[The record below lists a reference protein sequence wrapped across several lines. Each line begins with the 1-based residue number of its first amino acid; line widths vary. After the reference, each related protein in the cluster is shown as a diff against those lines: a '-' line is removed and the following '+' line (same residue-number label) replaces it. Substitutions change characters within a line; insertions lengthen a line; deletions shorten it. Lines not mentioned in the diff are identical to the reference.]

1 VRDRVDGVH
10 RLLQSPRVV
19 DVGNRVGHR
28 ERDASSID
36 HNVALR
42 ARFAFVRR
50 ILTGLLSPGGEDAP
64 VTTVLI
70 SKDHTPAGDGGG
82 DDLYSFLIELPEGLF
97 VVDTGDSARNS
108 LKNYL
113 ARTNPFFQYAVQIKV
128 APEEE
133 IGLRLVAMV
142 PGRRSTE
149 LCENALGCA

>member
-1 VRDRVDGVH
+1 M
-10 RLLQSPRVV
+10 LPRSTTTWRFEP
-19 DVGNRVGHR
+19 DLPLSVGFLPVSCPR
-28 ERDASSID
+28 
-36 HNVALR
+36 
-42 ARFAFVRR
+42 
-50 ILTGLLSPGGEDAP
+50 GGQGC
-64 VTTVLI
+64 
-70 SKDHTPAGDGGG
+70 SCHGGSGKDHTPAGDGGG

-142 PGRRSTE
+142 PARRSTE